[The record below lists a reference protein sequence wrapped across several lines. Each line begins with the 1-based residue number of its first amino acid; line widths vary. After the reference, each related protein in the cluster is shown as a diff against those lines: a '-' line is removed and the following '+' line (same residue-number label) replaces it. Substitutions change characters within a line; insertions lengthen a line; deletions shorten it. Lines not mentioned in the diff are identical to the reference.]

1 MTVWAMP
8 PKEPQTL
15 SFVIP
20 GRLPGLNEVIRVGRG
35 NRFGGAKQKQV
46 AEAMICPYLPKPIPL
61 DYPVVVGF
69 TWFEPDKRRDPDNIA
84 AAGAKFI
91 LDAMVAAK
99 VLRGDSQRFI
109 AGITHRVTTDRANP
123 RVEVTIEG
131 AS

>member
-1 MTVWAMP
+1 MNT
-8 PKEPQTL
+8 PQTL

-20 GRLPGLNEVIRVGRG
+20 GRLPGLNDVIRVGRG
-35 NRFGGAKQKQV
+35 NRYGAAKQKQV
-46 AEAMICPYLPKPIPL
+46 TEAYIRPYLPRPIAL
-61 DYPVVVGF
+61 TYPVVVAF
-69 TWFEPDKRRDPDNIA
+69 TWVEPDKRRDLDNVA

-91 LDAMVAAK
+91 LDACTAAG
-99 VLRGDSQRFI
+99 VLAGDSQRFI

>member
-1 MTVWAMP
+1 MNT
-8 PKEPQTL
+8 PQTL

-46 AEAMICPYLPKPIPL
+46 TEAYIRPYLPKPIAL
-61 DYPVVVGF
+61 AYPVVVGF
-69 TWFEPDKRRDPDNIA
+69 TWYEPDRRRDPDNIA
-84 AAGAKFI
+84 AAGAKFV
-91 LDAMVAAK
+91 LDACTKAG
-99 VLRGDSQRFI
+99 VLMGDSQRFI